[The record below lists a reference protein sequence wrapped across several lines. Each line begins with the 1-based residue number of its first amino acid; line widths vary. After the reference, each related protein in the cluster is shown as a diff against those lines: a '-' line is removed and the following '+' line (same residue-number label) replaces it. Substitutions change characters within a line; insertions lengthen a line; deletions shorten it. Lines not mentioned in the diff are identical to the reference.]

1 MSDANFEALTNTIN
15 VSLSGVQE
23 KAAEGDYEAAHADE
37 DDLRDLLSHID
48 NWKMRKAAK
57 EELLARLT
65 PLFAMMTNGGT
76 IEGLNAYVK

>member
-37 DDLRDLLSHID
+37 DDLYDFVLQRIA
-48 NWKMRKAAK
+48 KAD
-57 EELLARLT
+57 
-65 PLFAMMTNGGT
+65 MT
-76 IEGLNAYVK
+76 IEQAKCIAGLALETNNIDFTRWYA

>member
-37 DDLRDLLSHID
+37 DDLRDFVLQRIA
-48 NWKMRKAAK
+48 KAD
-57 EELLARLT
+57 
-65 PLFAMMTNGGT
+65 MT
-76 IEGLNAYVK
+76 IEQAKYIASLALETNNIDFTHWYA